1 MSGTALEPSKSIG
14 AFPDVPDL
22 ATSGEEA
29 YVYFHIDPKHTNF
42 INRIIEGYE
51 YLGVMTSV
59 DTSGRCMLRC
69 TPSTR
74 LLALEVLSI
83 ILIVNRMREFYDY
96 TRFTITSNVYKL

>member
-59 DTSGRCMLRC
+59 DTSGPLQHVWHQ
-69 TPSTR
+69 
-74 LLALEVLSI
+74 VLS
-83 ILIVNRMREFYDY
+83 
-96 TRFTITSNVYKL
+96 TSELYANS

>member
-1 MSGTALEPSKSIG
+1 MRGTPLEPSKSIG

-22 ATSGEEA
+22 ETSWEEA
-29 YVYFHIDPKHTNF
+29 YVFFHLEPKHTNY

-69 TPSTR
+69 TPSTKP
-74 LLALEVLSI
+74 LAIEVLTS
-83 ILIVNRMREFYDY
+83 LSDY
-96 TRFTITSNVYKL
+96 VTIEK

>member
-1 MSGTALEPSKSIG
+1 MSGTPLGPSKSIG
-14 AFPDVPDL
+14 AFPDVPYL
-22 ATSGEEA
+22 TTSGEEA

-74 LLALEVLSI
+74 PLALEVLSS
-83 ILIVNRMREFYDY
+83 LSDY
-96 TRFTITSNVYKL
+96 VTIEDKV

>member
-14 AFPDVPDL
+14 VFPDVPAL
-22 ATSGEEA
+22 TTSGEEA

-59 DTSGRCMLRC
+59 DASGRCMLRC

-74 LLALEVLSI
+74 PLALEVLSS
-83 ILIVNRMREFYDY
+83 LSDY
-96 TRFTITSNVYKL
+96 GTIEG

>member
-1 MSGTALEPSKSIG
+1 MSGTSLEPSKSIG
-14 AFPDVPDL
+14 AFTDVPDL

-29 YVYFHIDPKHTNF
+29 YVFFHLEPKHTNY

-69 TPSTR
+69 TLSTKP
-74 LLALEVLSI
+74 LAIEILTSLS
-83 ILIVNRMREFYDY
+83 DY
-96 TRFTITSNVYKL
+96 VTIEK

>member
-1 MSGTALEPSKSIG
+1 MRGTSLEPSKSIG
-14 AFPDVPDL
+14 AFTDVPDL

-29 YVYFHIDPKHTNF
+29 YVYFHLEPKHTNY

-74 LLALEVLSI
+74 SLAIDVLHS
-83 ILIVNRMREFYDY
+83 LSDY
-96 TRFTITSNVYKL
+96 VTIED

>member
-14 AFPDVPDL
+14 VFPDVPAL
-22 ATSGEEA
+22 TTSGEEA

-59 DTSGRCMLRC
+59 DASGRCMLRC

-74 LLALEVLSI
+74 PLALEVLIS
-83 ILIVNRMREFYDY
+83 LSDY
-96 TRFTITSNVYKL
+96 VTIEG

>member
-14 AFPDVPDL
+14 AFPDVSDL

-59 DTSGRCMLRC
+59 DASGRCMLRC
-69 TPSTR
+69 TASTR
-74 LLALEVLSI
+74 PLALEVLSS
-83 ILIVNRMREFYDY
+83 LSDY
-96 TRFTITSNVYKL
+96 VTIEG

>member
-1 MSGTALEPSKSIG
+1 MRGTPLEPSKSIG

-22 ATSGEEA
+22 ETFGEEA
-29 YVYFHIDPKHTNF
+29 YVFFHLEPKHTNY

-59 DTSGRCMLRC
+59 DTCGRCMLRC

-74 LLALEVLSI
+74 SLAIDVLRS
-83 ILIVNRMREFYDY
+83 LSDY
-96 TRFTITSNVYKL
+96 VTIEN

>member
-14 AFPDVPDL
+14 AFPDVPAL
-22 ATSGEEA
+22 PTSGEEA
-29 YVYFHIDPKHTNF
+29 YVYFHIDPAHTNF

-69 TPSTR
+69 TPSTKP
-74 LLALEVLSI
+74 LAIEVLTS
-83 ILIVNRMREFYDY
+83 LSDY
-96 TRFTITSNVYKL
+96 VTL

>member
-1 MSGTALEPSKSIG
+1 MSGTPLGPSKSIG
-14 AFPDVPDL
+14 AFPDVPYL
-22 ATSGEEA
+22 TTSGEEA

-59 DTSGRCMLRC
+59 MLRC

-74 LLALEVLSI
+74 PLALEVLSS
-83 ILIVNRMREFYDY
+83 LSDY
-96 TRFTITSNVYKL
+96 VTIEDKV

>member
-1 MSGTALEPSKSIG
+1 MSGAALEPSKSIG

-29 YVYFHIDPKHTNF
+29 YDPKHTNF

-59 DTSGRCMLRC
+59 DASGRCMLRC

-74 LLALEVLSI
+74 PLALEVLSS
-83 ILIVNRMREFYDY
+83 LSDY
-96 TRFTITSNVYKL
+96 VTIEG